1 MSGSREA
8 EPELTARETAQVERA
23 NGSSRTPVVFIHG
36 LWALSNVWDEW
47 AGYFEE
53 AGYIA
58 LDTRV
63 ARRSGDGRR
72 GEGAARCLCRQARR
86 ATRIPPR
93 CGEWPPG
100 AEARCS
106 RPFVWRAVGP
116 DPCGPQAGGG
126 VGRDQPRAVP
136 GCAARADFHG
146 AVRAAGPTQSGES
159 PARGVAHLRAVPLL
173 GGERDRRAG
182 GRGTLRALR
191 GARGGRA
198 LFQDALANIN
208 PWTDARVDS
217 KNPARGPLLIIAGA
231 KDRFIPSA
239 VTRSAYKRQRR
250 NGAVT
255 EFAEFPGRGHS
266 LTIDAGWREV
276 AETALDFIQPIR
288 VGSSPPR
295 FRARR
300 RANARR
306 HAPRFT
312 KATGG
317 ERSWVSVPVH
327 PGSDQP

>member
-58 LDTRV
+58 LTP
-63 ARRSGDGRR
+63 G
-72 GEGAARCLCRQARR
+72 
-86 ATRIPPR
+86 
-93 CGEWPPG
+93 WPDDPETV
-100 AEARCS
+100 AEARE
-106 RPFVWRAVGP
+106 RPAVFAGKRVERLASHLEAVSGRLGRKPVVVGHSFGGLLAQILAGRRRVAVSVAISPAPFRGVLPVPISMARSALPVLRNPANRRRAVSLTYEQFRYSVANAT
-116 DPCGPQAGGG
+116 DEREAAELFA
-126 VGRDQPRAVP
+126 RYAVP
-136 GCAARADFHG
+136 A
-146 AVRAAGPTQSGES
+146 
-159 PARGVAHLRAVPLL
+159 
-173 GGERDRRAG
+173 
-182 GRGTLRALR
+182 
-191 GARGGRA
+191 GGRA

-255 EFAEFPGRGHS
+255 EFAELPGRGHS

-276 AETALDFIQPIR
+276 AETALDFIQ
-288 VGSSPPR
+288 R
-295 FRARR
+295 F
-300 RANARR
+300 
-306 HAPRFT
+306 
-312 KATGG
+312 
-317 ERSWVSVPVH
+317 E
-327 PGSDQP
+327 